1 MIAARRTDP
10 IWRSIKMLLF
20 AVAIAVTGVGLSEAP
35 ASAAP
40 ETPCDLAMGF
50 FCRFVPIAPDLEGD
64 VDLSTQLP
72 PAPPDESL
80 PPANICARGCI

>member
-1 MIAARRTDP
+1 MRRSMKT
-10 IWRSIKMLLF
+10 LLF
-20 AVAIAVTGVGLSEAP
+20 AVAIAVTGVASLGAS

-40 ETPCDLAMGF
+40 GSPCDLAVSF
-50 FCRFVPIAPDLEGD
+50 FCRFVPIAPDLDGD

-80 PPANICARGCI
+80 PPVDICARGCM